1 MFAESRLRN
10 NATPKL
16 GIRVDC
22 TRRSPLAGNNAKSD
36 RRDFRLN
43 GPLQSQAA
51 QRAFQG
57 TERCFTRIQLCATG
71 IPVRGDKDPQW
82 RPLRLVC
89 HSLPW
94 YIYLKL
100 LGRDGMRGPL
110 SDTWT
115 KRPRVAL
122 YNSIGSSWRLVPA
135 AQTFLPEESFR
146 CWQNS
151 CFLAKSYNCH
161 IGLLTLEG
169 NVLTK
174 MCTFQ

>member
-71 IPVRGDKDPQW
+71 IPVRGDKDRSAVEAIEARLPFPSLVYLSQAS
-82 RPLRLVC
+82 RKRRNARSLIRYVDKAAPGRLV
-89 HSLPW
+89 
-94 YIYLKL
+94 
-100 LGRDGMRGPL
+100 
-110 SDTWT
+110 
-115 KRPRVAL
+115 
-122 YNSIGSSWRLVPA
+122 
-135 AQTFLPEESFR
+135 
-146 CWQNS
+146 
-151 CFLAKSYNCH
+151 
-161 IGLLTLEG
+161 
-169 NVLTK
+169 
-174 MCTFQ
+174 